1 MEQKAAHTAGPWS
14 LTTVPTSAGSCHK
27 IGPFPARRPGGAPT
41 FACVYADGIRIGI
54 DDGLPR
60 AIELAANARLIAAAP
75 DLLAACKSMIEW
87 DDREKDHAVDFS
99 ARMLLCEAAFNAAR
113 AAIAKATGS
122 AA

>member
-1 MEQKAAHTAGPWS
+1 MEEKAAHTPGPWHFKKLAMHDGGHVVMFTAQNS
-14 LTTVPTSAGSCHK
+14 QRAHRLDCAGEFK
-27 IGPFPARRPGGAPT
+27 E
-41 FACVYADGIRIGI
+41 AD
-54 DDGLPR
+54 
-60 AIELAANARLIAAAP
+60 ARLIAAAP
-75 DLLAACKSMIEW
+75 DLWAACKSMIEW

>member
-27 IGPFPARRPGGAPT
+27 IGPFPASRPGRAPT

-54 DDGLPR
+54 DDRLPR

-75 DLLAACKSMIEW
+75 TMYEYIASSASNGCASALKILEAI
-87 DDREKDHAVDFS
+87 HAG
-99 ARMLLCEAAFNAAR
+99 A
-113 AAIAKATGS
+113 
-122 AA
+122 

>member
-1 MEQKAAHTAGPWS
+1 MEQKAAHTPGPWS

-27 IGPFPARRPGGAPT
+27 IGPFPASRPGRAPT

-54 DDGLPR
+54 DDRLPR

-75 DLLAACKSMIEW
+75 ELLAALERAYMALIGYLPAHRNGVT
-87 DDREKDHAVDFS
+87 D
-99 ARMLLCEAAFNAAR
+99 
-113 AAIAKATGS
+113 AAIGAASAAITKATGE